1 MKEAITSIIVSVA
14 IVVLVFLAARDIGT
28 DVKDT
33 VETAAQPTFTQT
45 ETQTNTQTETE
56 TQTETTETQ
65 TETAVFTTTQQSEKL
80 GMCRISAY
88 CGCPNCCGAWSTGG
102 VIKGASGRELCEGTS
117 CACNGFDFGT
127 ELLVDGVGTFIVH
140 DRVACWVDDELGKT
154 VDIYFDDH
162 DSATDFG
169 LKWADVE
176 ILK

>member
-1 MKEAITSIIVSVA
+1 MKEVITSIIASVS

-28 DVKDT
+28 DVTDT
-33 VETAAQPTFTQT
+33 VETATQPTFTQT

-56 TQTETTETQ
+56 TQTET
-65 TETAVFTTTQQSEKL
+65 AVFTTTQQSEKL
-80 GMCRISAY
+80 GTCRISAY
-88 CGCPNCCGAWSTGG
+88 CGCPDCCGAWSTDG
-102 VIKGASGRELCEGTS
+102 VIRGASGCELCEGMS

-127 ELLVDGVGTFIVH
+127 ELLVDGVGTFVVQ

-162 DSATDFG
+162 DSAINFG
-169 LKWADVE
+169 LRWADVE